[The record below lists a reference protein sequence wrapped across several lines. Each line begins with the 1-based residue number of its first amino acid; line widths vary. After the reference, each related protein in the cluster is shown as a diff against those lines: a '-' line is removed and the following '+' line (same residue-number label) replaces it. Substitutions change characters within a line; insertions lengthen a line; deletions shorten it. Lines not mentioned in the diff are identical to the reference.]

1 MSITPPAADQ
11 VVIRKC
17 QGTGEF
23 NACVTLQK
31 EVWKF
36 EDADLVPMH
45 LFVVAEE
52 IGGQVIGAF
61 DGSEMVGFVLSYPG
75 ARIHLGAPRSYLHS
89 HLLAVSPG
97 YRNRDVG
104 RRLKLAQRQDAIE
117 RGFDLIEWTFDPL
130 EIKNAYLNIVK
141 LGAIVRRY
149 SANHYGDSSSPLHRG
164 LPTDR
169 IIAEWWLKSNRVK
182 GLLESGKQPSFQPV
196 RQVNVPGQI
205 YSWRNSETDL
215 PKAAEVQKR
224 NREELVQ
231 AFSQGLAVLGYKRG
245 EADNGSYLLGHWDED
260 GTCG

>member
-1 MSITPPAADQ
+1 
-11 VVIRKC
+11 
-17 QGTGEF
+17 
-23 NACVTLQK
+23 
-31 EVWKF
+31 
-36 EDADLVPMH
+36 
-45 LFVVAEE
+45 
-52 IGGQVIGAF
+52 
-61 DGSEMVGFVLSYPG
+61 MVGFVLSFAG
-75 ARIHLGAPRSYLHS
+75 ARIHLGVPRSYLHS
-89 HLLAVSPG
+89 HLLAVSQS

-117 RGFDLIEWTFDPL
+117 RGFNLIEWTFDPL

-182 GLLESGKQPSFQPV
+182 DLLQSGKQPGFQPV
-196 RQVNVPGQI
+196 RQVNIPGQI
-205 YSWRNSETDL
+205 YSWRSSETDL

-231 AFSQGLAVLGYKRG
+231 AFSQGLAVLGYQRG
-245 EADNGSYLLGHWDED
+245 EADNGSYLLGHSDEN